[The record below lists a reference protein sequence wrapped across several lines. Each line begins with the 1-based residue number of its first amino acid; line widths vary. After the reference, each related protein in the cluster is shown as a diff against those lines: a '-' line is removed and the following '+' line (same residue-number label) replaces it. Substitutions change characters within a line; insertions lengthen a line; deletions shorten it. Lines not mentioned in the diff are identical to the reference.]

1 MLLCEEGGD
10 RGKVVQRGHR
20 KSVGDGTLE
29 CAGGVGEG
37 RESGG
42 WGGEGGTSEERRRE
56 HAREAGRGGGW
67 RGRGVEGRLM
77 GSGHELEVLLRLASK
92 RLSFS

>member
-37 RESGG
+37 RE
-42 WGGEGGTSEERRRE
+42 TSEEARRRE

>member
-1 MLLCEEGGD
+1 MLLREEGGG
-10 RGKVVQRGHR
+10 RGKVVQRWHR
-20 KSVGDGTLE
+20 KRVGDGALE

-37 RESGG
+37 RE
-42 WGGEGGTSEERRRE
+42 TSEEARRRE
-56 HAREAGRGGGW
+56 HAREAGRGGG
-67 RGRGVEGRLM
+67 RGGQGVERRLV

>member
-1 MLLCEEGGD
+1 VLLCEEGGD
-10 RGKVVQRGHR
+10 RGKVVQKCHR
-20 KSVGDGTLE
+20 KSVGDGALE
-29 CAGGVGEG
+29 RAGGVTEG
-37 RESGG
+37 KE
-42 WGGEGGTSEERRRE
+42 TSEERRRE